1 MGLFFNVV
9 LAVFAATGSFLFGY
23 DSGVMTIVI
32 ASPNFL
38 SFFNTSPETATIGA
52 INATFSGGAVFGS
65 FMLVKQLKGT
75 CTDADNIQGRFYHGQ
90 SWSSENHYARSHHK
104 SDWRYPTGGSSE
116 FGHGPRWTHLSWM
129 GCRRFEHVCTSLSIG
144 VRPSKDERY
153 ESN

>member
-38 SFFNTSPETATIGA
+38 SYFNTNPESATIGA

-65 FMLVKQLKGT
+65 FMLV
-75 CTDADNIQGRFYHGQ
+75 D
-90 SWSSENHYARSHHK
+90 K
-104 SDWRYPTGGSSE
+104 SNSVHS
-116 FGHGPRWTHLSWM
+116 
-129 GCRRFEHVCTSLSIG
+129 C
-144 VRPSKDERY
+144 
-153 ESN
+153 

>member
-1 MGLFFNVV
+1 MTFISFKKLPIIHAVVLRRFVLICITMGLFFNVV

-75 CTDADNIQGRFYHGQ
+75 CPDADNIQGRFHNGQ
-90 SWSSENHYARSHHK
+90 SWS
-104 SDWRYPTGGSSE
+104 
-116 FGHGPRWTHLSWM
+116 
-129 GCRRFEHVCTSLSIG
+129 
-144 VRPSKDERY
+144 
-153 ESN
+153 